1 VVAGGALG
9 GEGGGGAAAT
19 VHHGLSAV
27 RRVLAELRDVPWWTL
42 SQAELLEVTR
52 EVESTL
58 RGGFGVQVRLAGEL
72 HERGVADMLD
82 ARSAAHLL
90 HQALHIT
97 MSDARARVAAA
108 TAALPCE
115 SPTGSVIGPAAPE
128 LLAAVDA
135 GAVSAGHVKV
145 ITGCLAGIPQA
156 VDQETRRLCLGTL
169 IEQAGLRDENG
180 LRQVAEQINNLLD
193 PDGELSGKDPQDR
206 AELHIGG
213 KRRDGLTPV
222 RGLLSPLTAEQL
234 RVAIAALAAPRPID
248 EHTPDP
254 RPAPL
259 RHEQA
264 LGEILSRHL
273 SAGAGPRDGGVR
285 PQVVVTINL
294 QDLIDGV
301 RRCRASQQPQPADVA
316 AGLRNAVGVG
326 GSGSAWSDYDG
337 IQSVAMARMLACDG
351 VLIPQVLGADSVV
364 LDQGRG
370 VRLFTAE
377 QRRALTTRDKG
388 CAFLGCDIPPAWCEA
403 HHIIW
408 WSQGGVT
415 DISNGVLLCRRHHVL
430 IHQGHWRVE
439 QDPDGGRPWI
449 IPPAHIDPAQT
460 PRRNT
465 HFHLPDLLTTID
477 RQ

>member
-1 VVAGGALG
+1 VAAI
-9 GEGGGGAAAT
+9 
-19 VHHGLSAV
+19 
-27 RRVLAELRDVPWWTL
+27 RRVLADLRDLPWWTL
-42 SQAELLEVTR
+42 SQAELLDTTR

-90 HQALHIT
+90 HQSLHIT

-108 TAALPCE
+108 TAGLPTE
-115 SPTGSVIGPAAPE
+115 TPTGSVIAPAAPQ

-135 GAVSAGHVKV
+135 GAVSAGHAKL
-145 ITGCLAGIPQA
+145 ITGCLARIPQA
-156 VDQETRRLCLGTL
+156 VDPETRRLCLATL

-180 LRQVAEQINNLLD
+180 LRQVAEQITNLLD

-206 AELHIGG
+206 AELHIGS

-248 EHTPDP
+248 EHTPHP

-264 LGEILSRHL
+264 LGEIVSRHL

-294 QDLIDGV
+294 QD
-301 RRCRASQQPQPADVA
+301 
-316 AGLRNAVGVG
+316 
-326 GSGSAWSDYDG
+326 
-337 IQSVAMARMLACDG
+337 
-351 VLIPQVLGADSVV
+351 
-364 LDQGRG
+364 
-370 VRLFTAE
+370 
-377 QRRALTTRDKG
+377 
-388 CAFLGCDIPPAWCEA
+388 
-403 HHIIW
+403 
-408 WSQGGVT
+408 
-415 DISNGVLLCRRHHVL
+415 
-430 IHQGHWRVE
+430 
-439 QDPDGGRPWI
+439 
-449 IPPAHIDPAQT
+449 
-460 PRRNT
+460 
-465 HFHLPDLLTTID
+465 
-477 RQ
+477 